1 MLNLYISHMFNNG
14 KPTIKNSKKTN
25 KLVNAE
31 RIIYKSNNDLCINT
45 VK

>member
-1 MLNLYISHMFNNG
+1 MLNLYISHMLNNG

-25 KLVNAE
+25 KLVNVE
-31 RIIYKSNNDLCINT
+31 RIIYESNKDLCINT